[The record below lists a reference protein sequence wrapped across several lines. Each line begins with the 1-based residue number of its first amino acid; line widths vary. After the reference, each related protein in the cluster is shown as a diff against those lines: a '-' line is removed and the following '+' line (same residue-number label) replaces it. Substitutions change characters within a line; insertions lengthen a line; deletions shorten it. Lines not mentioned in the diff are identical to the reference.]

1 MSWSNSYTKVEVV
14 QPQTS
19 SGSIKAL
26 SDGGAGG
33 GGGGGGDSVGGGGL
47 NGCGG
52 LLVGVDVTPAS
63 WGDTRRT
70 PLSQIEIIPCKVCGD
85 KSSGVH
91 YGVITCE
98 GCKGFFRR
106 SQSSVV
112 NYQCP
117 RQKNCV
123 VDRVNR
129 NRCQYCRLQKCLAL
143 GMSRD
148 AVKFG
153 RMSKKQREKVEDEVR
168 FHRAQLVRPQGQTT
182 GVTQPAQT
190 TETSPD
196 SSVFDQQQTPS
207 SSNQITV
214 PFINGS
220 YTYTDDLGTYTP
232 NGYAYTTT
240 TGPTIAFEMST
251 DYVDSTTFEQR
262 QQRQL
267 DTVPDTNGLLA
278 TTTTPVPATTS
289 ISSHLDLLA
298 KTVSDAH
305 NRTCLYSTDQIQDL
319 MRKPLD
325 ISHVM
330 MYKNMAHEE
339 LWLDCAQKLTQ
350 IIQQIIEF
358 AKMVPGF
365 MKLSQDD
372 QIVLLKAGSF
382 ELCILRMSRYYD
394 VNTGSVLYNDSLL
407 PMDAF
412 ITQETLEMK
421 LVNNVFTFVKS
432 TAEMK
437 LTETELALYSAY
449 VLLSPDRPG
458 LKGITEVQRLSSAI
472 LKSLRYELSNTHELP
487 YKGDVSAFDCLLAKL
502 PTLREASVL
511 HMDAL
516 GKFRRA
522 FPHLE
527 FPALHK
533 ELFSVDV

>member
-19 SGSIKAL
+19 SGSIKA
-26 SDGGAGG
+26 
-33 GGGGGGDSVGGGGL
+33 
-47 NGCGG
+47 
-52 LLVGVDVTPAS
+52 
-63 WGDTRRT
+63 
-70 PLSQIEIIPCKVCGD
+70 QIEIIPCKVCGD

-168 FHRAQLVRPQGQTT
+168 FHRAQLVRPQGAAAAAASS
-182 GVTQPAQT
+182 TQPAQQA

-207 SSNQITV
+207 SSNQVV
-214 PFINGS
+214 PFLNGGYPYS
-220 YTYTDDLGTYTP
+220 EELASYTP
-232 NGYAYTTT
+232 NGYAYAAT
-240 TGPTIAFEMST
+240 PTITFEMNT
-251 DYVDSTTFEQR
+251 DFVDSTTFEQR
-262 QQRQL
+262 QQL
-267 DTVPDTNGLLA
+267 DSTADTNGLLS
-278 TTTTPVPATTS
+278 TTTPVAVPAS
-289 ISSHLDLLA
+289 SLASHLEDSDLKSASQEDLLA

-305 NRTCLYSTDQIQDL
+305 NRTCLYSTEQIQDL

-325 ISHVM
+325 ISRVM
-330 MYKNMAHEE
+330 LYKNMAHEE

-382 ELCILRMSRYYD
+382 ELCILRMSRYFD
-394 VNTGSVLYNDSLL
+394 VATGSVLYNDSLL

-412 ITQETLEMK
+412 ITQETQEIK
-421 LVNNVFTFVKS
+421 LVNNAFNFVRS
-432 TAEMK
+432 IAEMK

-449 VLLSPDRPG
+449 VLLAPDRPG
-458 LKGITEVQRLSSAI
+458 LKGVSEIQRLNAAI
-472 LKSLRYELSNTHELP
+472 LKSLRYELGKTHEQP

-502 PTLREASVL
+502 PSLREVSLL
-511 HMDAL
+511 HIDAL
-516 GKFRRA
+516 AKFRRTV
-522 FPHLE
+522 PHLE